1 MNETASDFHW
11 YTPFAI
17 IAVVVSLLVVG
28 PIALVPAWF
37 VRRFAARAPVWDPD
51 RYWDAVRGCAVVGSA
66 IYAVLAMRVLLFIGT
81 HLDLSLAHLVQRAVM
96 IAFDFSGPALLVR
109 WSAGLLLTAVFA
121 LELERSAPR
130 TDRSPI
136 RMLTEAEKQVLAAR
150 EAERKRQE
158 QERQRR
164 EEAEKQRQARAAEAE
179 RARQQAQRAAVMRHV
194 APAQAATMP
203 QANTTST

>member
-81 HLDLSLAHLVQRAVM
+81 HLDLS
-96 IAFDFSGPALLVR
+96 GP
-109 WSAGLLLTAVFA
+109 
-121 LELERSAPR
+121 PR
-130 TDRSPI
+130 TAGSDDCLRLLRASAARSLVG
-136 RMLTEAEKQVLAAR
+136 RLAADGGVR
-150 EAERKRQE
+150 VGVG
-158 QERQRR
+158 
-164 EEAEKQRQARAAEAE
+164 
-179 RARQQAQRAAVMRHV
+179 AVR
-194 APAQAATMP
+194 
-203 QANTTST
+203 STHGSLSHPNVD